1 MDIKTIR
8 RTTWY
13 RNAGQQGHLYFEYEH
28 KEVSLSW
35 LSFGYDSLDYN
46 NRITS
51 SSTHNIKSE
60 ITLYTKWNLLG
71 DTNRDGIVSIG
82 DVTAIQRHLAEL
94 AVFNDE
100 QLAVADTNGD
110 GEINISDA
118 THLQMYLA
126 EYDGVVLGKQ

>member
-60 ITLYTKWNLLG
+60 ITR